1 MPVKLSG
8 GIPNERLHTHTAD
21 ICINFFLWFQVPVIH
36 TIGKSCKLQ
45 DSSISNMSNACH
57 NDLYH
62 TLNIRP
68 ESSHLLS
75 VVIYVPS
82 MGYDV

>member
-1 MPVKLSG
+1 MNG
-8 GIPNERLHTHTAD
+8 FTHTQPTFAL
-21 ICINFFLWFQVPVIH
+21 IFFMWFQVPVIH